1 MKPRNILLIIP
12 EMSVGGAQRSMAKL
26 SVELAKD
33 HLVWLCVFN
42 DRGGIVY
49 PHGGALINLDV
60 VPRPTRYHKFKS
72 FIQRVT
78 RLRKLKKELK
88 IDVSI
93 SFLEGADYVNIL
105 SKSADKI
112 VLSIRGSK
120 RHDENMSNY
129 FYWLRNKVLIPCL
142 YRFADVMVAV
152 NHGIANELHLH
163 YGLKKSKIVTVGNFY
178 DIDEISRLSLEPKG
192 ENLER
197 LYQDPVLIITGRFAP
212 EKGIKSLIQI
222 FSKLKKTTNNLR
234 LVMVGEGPSLHEVIE
249 VSKELGLVLHS
260 GNDFKDLP
268 DVVVLQ
274 GQSNI
279 FKYLKDATLFLMN
292 SSSEGFPNGMA
303 EAMICHVPVISSD
316 CPYGPR
322 EILAPEFSFVQPV
335 TQPYTSSNG
344 VLMPVIHSA
353 HDIDVW
359 IETLRGMMGR
369 KQFMTDLAANAYER
383 IKNFDRDA
391 LMPQWNKIVM
401 PLIDQNE

>member
-26 SVELAKD
+26 SIELAKD
-33 HLVWLCVFN
+33 HRVWLCVFN
-42 DRGGIVY
+42 DRGGIAY
-49 PHGGALINLDV
+49 THGGTLINLDV
-60 VPRPTRYHKFKS
+60 VPRPPRYHKFKS

-78 RLRKLKKELK
+78 RLRKLKKQLK

-105 SKSADKI
+105 SKSTDKI

-120 RHDENMSNY
+120 RHDENMENY
-129 FYWLRNKVLIPCL
+129 FYWLRNKILIPGL
-142 YRFADVMVAV
+142 YHLANVVVAV
-152 NHGIANELHLH
+152 NHGIAEELHSH
-163 YGLKKSKIVTVGNFY
+163 YGLKKSKIVTIGNFY
-178 DIDEISRLSLEPKG
+178 DIKEITRLSAEPKD
-192 ENLER
+192 ENLNR
-197 LYQDPVLIITGRFAP
+197 LYQDTVLIITGRLAP
-212 EKGIKSLIQI
+212 EKGIKPLIQI
-222 FSKLKKTTNNLR
+222 FSRLKKTTNDIR

-249 VSKELGLVLHS
+249 VCKELGLVLHC

-279 FKYLKDATLFLMN
+279 FKYLKGATLFLMN

-322 EILAPEFSFVQPV
+322 EMLAPEFPFVQPV
-335 TQPYTSSNG
+335 VKPYTAVNG
-344 VLMPVIHSA
+344 VLMPMIRSTQEV
-353 HDIDVW
+353 DVW
-359 IETLRGMMGR
+359 IDTVRDMLKNEQLMM
-369 KQFMTDLAANAYER
+369 DLATHAYDR
-383 IKNFDRDA
+383 VKSFDREW
-391 LMPQWNKIVM
+391 MIVQWNNIVNDKIGW
-401 PLIDQNE
+401 